1 MHEQGLQVT
10 VFTVTDAT
18 SKVSTSTCRIL
29 SNLVRSLVVLHVTL
43 IGTTKSIITAQSCT
57 RYRARVAYDGH
68 GFAGFQLQT
77 RENCRTVQGVLEDV
91 INRRLMGSIG
101 GKQHDRVV
109 KVVAA
114 SRTDAGVHARGQAV
128 HFDVPCHVTLD
139 DNDLDQ
145 ICKSLNDMLL
155 PDVRI
160 WNLQRVSSTVVKPIP
175 RSGFSSGSD
184 VVDEMALGEF
194 QWNVLFD
201 STKKVYSYRLNF
213 SPVMDPIHRWTR
225 WHPPFAADIDID
237 FLSRILSHYVGTHD
251 FRAFA
256 GAVERN
262 EKTSG
267 ISVSTIRTV
276 FSVDVVRED
285 DVGNYRIDFVI
296 KGALYKQ
303 IRNMVGTALDV
314 CRGEVTEEEFL
325 RLLNQ
330 DSTLTRVDN
339 CCRPVPP
346 EGLTLEHVYFHD
358 LDF

>member
-1 MHEQGLQVT
+1 MYHCLPKISLGLGVILIFIIATTGSIVSEQR
-10 VFTVTDAT
+10 A
-18 SKVSTSTCRIL
+18 S
-29 SNLVRSLVVLHVTL
+29 
-43 IGTTKSIITAQSCT
+43 

-68 GFAGFQLQT
+68 SFAGFQLQT
-77 RENCRTVQGVLEDV
+77 RENCRTVQGALEGV
-91 INRRLMGSIG
+91 INRRLLGSAAG
-101 GKQHDRVV
+101 NQQGRVI

-114 SRTDAGVHARGQAV
+114 SRTDAGVHARGQAI
-128 HFDVPCHVTLD
+128 HFDVPCIFEELVDVTDLNHV
-139 DNDLDQ
+139 
-145 ICKSLNDMLL
+145 CKTLNDMLS
-155 PDVRI
+155 PEVRI
-160 WNLQRVSSTVVKPIP
+160 WNLQRVDSTVIKPIP
-175 RSGFSSGSD
+175 RSAFSTAYAAID
-184 VVDEMALGEF
+184 DNALGEF

-201 STKKVYSYRLNF
+201 STKKMYSYRLNF
-213 SPVMDPIHRWTR
+213 SSVMDPIHRWTR
-225 WHPPFAADIDID
+225 WHPPQADNIDVD
-237 FLSRILSHYVGTHD
+237 LLSRILSHFVGTHD

-276 FSVDVVRED
+276 FSVDLVRED
-285 DVGNYRIDFVI
+285 DVGNYRIDFAI

-314 CRGEVTEEEFL
+314 CRGELTEEKFL

-339 CCRPVPP
+339 CCKPAPP